1 MRALGATM
9 LAALVLPACALAHV
23 TIAPPFV
30 NDGIASKISFEAPNE
45 RAPHATIELRTSAP
59 PGVRIVSAAAPPG
72 WRVALSGSTVTW
84 SGGRIEGTRTVAF
97 PLRVLAKRPG
107 RHVFLPLRPALRR
120 RRDGE
125 VEGKSQRPSR
135 AGRRRPLGASVGGDC
150 GGAGGRGRDRRKF
163 GRRPRAAAS
172 HTSRS
177 IAGRGATVAP

>member
-1 MRALGATM
+1 M

-97 PLRVLAKRPG
+97 PLRVLAKVRAG
-107 RHVFLPLRPALRR
+107 TYSFLSAQRYDDGATVKWKASLSVLPAQGGAAPSEHPWGAIAAALAGVVVIGVSLVGVRVLRR
-120 RRDGE
+120 RTL
-125 VEGKSQRPSR
+125 Q
-135 AGRRRPLGASVGGDC
+135 
-150 GGAGGRGRDRRKF
+150 DR
-163 GRRPRAAAS
+163 
-172 HTSRS
+172 
-177 IAGRGATVAP
+177 

>member
-1 MRALGATM
+1 M

-97 PLRVLAKRPG
+97 PLRVLAKVRAGTYSFLSAQRYDDGATVKWKASLSSSPRRAAPPPRSIRGG
-107 RHVFLPLRPALRR
+107 RLRR
-120 RRDGE
+120 RW
-125 VEGKSQRPSR
+125 R
-135 AGRRRPLGASVGGDC
+135 AWS
-150 GGAGGRGRDRRKF
+150 
-163 GRRPRAAAS
+163 
-172 HTSRS
+172 
-177 IAGRGATVAP
+177 